1 MRNKLLITLLS
12 LVISNYIYC
21 AYTVYDVGANPKLDK
36 MSVYLKLIESHTNTL
51 MADQKNEMTK
61 EIERW
66 NKAVSTG
73 SFYNQLDDFTD
84 FVNDFRNSTNSL
96 MSIYQD
102 TNSVQK
108 DFYDS
113 FDDMFSSSEVIAGM
127 SIKEINKKNAQIKSL
142 TENVLK
148 DSNQLLYYMLGN
160 KAKDVKYQITQ
171 ADILSN
177 LTKTTITPRE
187 LLKGMTQAIVQS
199 NQILL
204 ELKAVQTSLLQ
215 QTTQMQQEEI
225 TQKKLIKEKVMRD
238 TEKSYNSLKRQ

>member
-51 MADQKNEMTK
+51 MSDQKKEMT
-61 EIERW
+61 EELQRW
-66 NKAVSTG
+66 NNAVKTN
-73 SFYNQLDDFTD
+73 SFYSQLDDFAD
-84 FVNDFRNSTNSL
+84 FANDFRNSTNSL

-113 FDDMFSSSEVIAGM
+113 FEDMFSSSEVIAGM
-127 SIKEINKKNAQIKSL
+127 SLNEINKKNTQIKSL

-177 LTKTTITPRE
+177 LTKSKITPKE

-225 TQKKLIKEKVMRD
+225 TQKKLTKEKVMRD
-238 TEKSYNSLKRQ
+238 TEKSYNSLKR